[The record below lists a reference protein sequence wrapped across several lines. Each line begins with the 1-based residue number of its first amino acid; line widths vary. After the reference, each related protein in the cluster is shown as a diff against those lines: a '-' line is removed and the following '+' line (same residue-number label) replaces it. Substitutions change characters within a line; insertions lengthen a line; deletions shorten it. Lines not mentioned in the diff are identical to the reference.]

1 MTKVKKT
8 RSPKIDRNSPYADK
22 NGRFKL
28 PELPPNCFGLAV
40 HYTLT
45 SEDVENGLEAYGNE
59 FSNDT
64 NGNGFVLREPI
75 KAGDVIE
82 CGQYTVRNTPYK
94 KRQVVGARITKA
106 FRDTCTISVYKAG
119 SAERM
124 DDLRAFYSNL
134 SLEDDLLS
142 EDDCKSPFDVDIASA
157 ISKSAIGKAFEDYSH
172 TEKEAE

>member
-28 PELPPNCFGLAV
+28 PELPPSCFGLEL

-45 SEDVENGLEAYGNE
+45 SEDVANGRLAYGE
-59 FSNDT
+59 DYDAIE
-64 NGNGFVLREPI
+64 GEEIVCGVLTP
-75 KAGDVIE
+75 
-82 CGQYTVRNTPYK
+82 RNKPYK